1 MQFNLNYDIL
11 YLSYLGL
18 FSRKGDIKLA
28 GKRKDRKGRVLQKNE
43 SQRTDGLYQYNYKDP
58 YSKVRKYLYA
68 KSLNELREKEK
79 ELWKQLDSGVDYNS
93 ANITVYELVEQYIG
107 QLKGRRDTT
116 IENYKARLKMVEK
129 EPVIHQKIMDVKVS
143 NAKYLV
149 GKMHEDGRA
158 YKTITSV
165 VAVLKAAYN
174 MAIEDEVVVRNPFKF
189 RMNKVLENDT
199 EERTP
204 LTVEEQRNWLIFLW
218 NDETYSKY
226 FDMFAL
232 LLFTGVRVSELCGLT
247 VADLDFVNRKISI
260 NKQLKKRG
268 GKYFIDLPKT
278 KAGKRSIGMNDNA
291 YFCFKHLLDNRDAF
305 ADEPQVDGYS
315 GFLFFTQDGKPMV
328 GENISSKMAWA
339 EKKYNKLHADHPITH
354 VFPHRFR
361 HTFCTEYMDKVS
373 LKELQALMGHETPTQ
388 ILNVYAHANRE
399 RAAEKMAKSQNVI
412 DISTLRATAQKKMRG

>member
-1 MQFNLNYDIL
+1 MT
-11 YLSYLGL
+11 
-18 FSRKGDIKLA
+18 
-28 GKRKDRKGRVLQKNE
+28 GKRKDNKGRGLEKGE
-43 SQRTDGLYQYNYKDP
+43 CQRASGLYQYSYIDP
-58 YSKVRKYLYA
+58 YSKERKSFSSM
-68 KSLNELREKEK
+68 SLDKLREKEK
-79 ELWKQLDSGVDYNS
+79 ELWKKLDSGVDYNS
-93 ANITVYELVEQYIG
+93 ANITVYELVDQYIA
-107 QLKGRRDTT
+107 QLTGRRDTT
-116 IENYKARLKMVEK
+116 IKNYRARLKMVEQ

-143 NAKYLV
+143 SVKNLI

-165 VAVLKAAYN
+165 IAVLKAAYN
-174 MAIEDEVVVRNPFKF
+174 MAIEDEIIVRNPFKI

-204 LTVEEQRNWLIFLW
+204 LTAEEQRNWLTFLW

-247 VADLDFVNRKISI
+247 VSDLDFENRRIFI
-260 NKQLKKRG
+260 NKQLKKRE
-268 GKYFIDLPKT
+268 GKYFIHLPKT
-278 KAGKRSIGMNDNA
+278 KAGNRSIGMNDNA
-291 YFCFKHLLDNRDAF
+291 YYCFKHLLENRNAPME
-305 ADEPQVDGYS
+305 EPVVDGYS

-339 EKKYNKLHADHPITH
+339 EKKYNKQHPNNPITH

-361 HTFCTEYMDKVS
+361 HTFCTEYMDKMS
-373 LKELQALMGHETPTQ
+373 LKELQAVMGHETPTQ
-388 ILNVYAHANRE
+388 ILTVYGHANKKL
-399 RAAEKMAKSQNVI
+399 AAEKMAKSQNVI